1 MIKMMKGLDLTAQAL
16 SQLTRLYYNHEV
28 QGMEKI
34 PSKGPAILVWYHGV
48 VPIDYMALVSR
59 LYLRDERIVNSV
71 VHRNLLNVPGKY
83 F

>member
-34 PSKGPAILVWYHGV
+34 PSKGAAILVWYHGV

-71 VHRNLLNVPGKY
+71 VHRNLLNVPGK
-83 F
+83 